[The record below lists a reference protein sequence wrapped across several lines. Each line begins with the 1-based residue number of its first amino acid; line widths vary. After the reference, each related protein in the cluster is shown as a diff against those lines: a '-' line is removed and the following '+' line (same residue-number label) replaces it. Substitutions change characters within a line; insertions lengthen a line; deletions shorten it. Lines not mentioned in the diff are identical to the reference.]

1 MENRESLKQIP
12 AFPILYS
19 PFPVPRSPSM
29 RIEQQPAY
37 VLHARAYRETSLLL
51 ECLTREHGRLGV
63 VARGVRGERSRLRR
77 AQLEPFQPLALGLL
91 MRGEMATLTAVE
103 TVGAPQRLTGDVAL
117 SGLYL
122 NELVVRMTGRQDP
135 LPSLFD
141 AYAVTLARLAAGE
154 SPGWSLRRFERDLL
168 ELTGY
173 GLQLLHE
180 ADTGEAIEPQA
191 WYRYQVEQGAV
202 RCVAVSQRA
211 LRGSDLLALAQ
222 ERMPDP
228 RGLKALR
235 DLMREVIRFH
245 LGGGELRAWRVLGMA
260 VSGRRDTTKS

>member
-1 MENRESLKQIP
+1 
-12 AFPILYS
+12 
-19 PFPVPRSPSM
+19 M

-91 MRGEMATLTAVE
+91 LRGEMATLTAVE

-122 NELVVRMTGRQDP
+122 NELVVRLTGRQDP
-135 LPSLFD
+135 LPLLYD
-141 AYAVTLARLAAGE
+141 AYAATLARLAAGE
-154 SPGWSLRRFERDLL
+154 SLGWSLRRFERDLL
-168 ELTGY
+168 EITGY
-173 GLQLLHE
+173 GLQLLQE
-180 ADTGEAIEPQA
+180 ADTGAAIEPAA

-202 RCVAVSQRA
+202 HCAAGSEHA

-222 ERMPDP
+222 DRTPDH
-228 RGLKALR
+228 RGLRALR

-260 VSGRRDTTKS
+260 ISRHRDTPGS